1 MKILLVEDEKKIA
14 KFLKKSFES
23 EGFLVE
29 VAYDGAEGLFMAT
42 RSDYSLILLDMGL
55 PKKSGLT
62 VLQELREMHIDTPV
76 LCITAND
83 TVDDV
88 VTGLN
93 AGSDGYLKKPFSF
106 VELVA
111 RTRALIRLASQNRG
125 TWLSFGDLRLDR
137 VSHKLWR
144 GKQQIDIT
152 EKEYRLLEYFM
163 THPNQVL
170 TRPMIA
176 ENVWD
181 YNFDP
186 YSNIIDVYINY
197 LRNKI
202 DKGFKKKLIHTVRG
216 SGYVLK
222 EGSI

>member
-111 RTRALIRLASQNRG
+111 RTRALIRLASQNR
-125 TWLSFGDLRLDR
+125 
-137 VSHKLWR
+137 VSAKSR
-144 GKQQIDIT
+144 GRR
-152 EKEYRLLEYFM
+152 EASAE
-163 THPNQVL
+163 THFHTPAL
-170 TRPMIA
+170 ADTRYHSRA
-176 ENVWD
+176 FVDSHCHNRA
-181 YNFDP
+181 FDP
-186 YSNIIDVYINY
+186 IP
-197 LRNKI
+197 
-202 DKGFKKKLIHTVRG
+202 GC
-216 SGYVLK
+216 
-222 EGSI
+222 